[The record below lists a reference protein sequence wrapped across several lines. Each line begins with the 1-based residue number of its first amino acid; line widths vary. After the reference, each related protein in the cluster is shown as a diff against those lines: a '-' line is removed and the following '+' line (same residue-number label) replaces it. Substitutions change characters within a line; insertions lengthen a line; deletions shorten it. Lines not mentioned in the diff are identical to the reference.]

1 MEPTLVLIIRNDA
14 KQGESILGNSW
25 LPFIEHLRA
34 ELRNQGVEHSLSTDT
49 SLVFTFA
56 GHYTPFSALFSAL
69 TKSKQ
74 TYQWPDASGTT
85 PLKFIIDLLGDETP
99 LNESGLPDAGIWDKI
114 QPETVYLG
122 ATLQEQWQDFASQ
135 QNFPDHKLGPKS
147 DGLVKI
153 TFSIH
158 DLGKQ
163 KTLFAY
169 RSLPVS
175 QKGRECFYCGMASHH
190 PAQCPS
196 KMLGMDSWGLSD
208 IGYLSFSELN
218 GVYKKVFPEKPE
230 IVARLSGGVKTM
242 NLRKDKELLVFVSFF
257 DLSVIFQLRFLWNY
271 AFSAYSK
278 WETIYQTNKVK
289 IDNRNL
295 HMGLDCLRVGQ
306 YDQAEEMLQ
315 NEIKRRDGNK
325 FAANIGLALL
335 SLESDR
341 NSDVGRYFEAAR
353 NNTKTTTEIIYANL
367 ILSRH
372 FEIIKDFW
380 SAKEAVTNALK
391 ADYDCLDVQYRRVQL
406 SIRENNMDSKE
417 LKQLRSMILGQKDI
431 FIRALLDPSLI
442 SAQGLLNETLSKQFN
457 TISFDAD
464 HNLQEA
470 KKEVQGLAMWLK
482 PEDKRKT
489 ENHKSI
495 ESLQEQIGKKSYF
508 HKLDV
513 SEKSNGLF
521 FTCRRLRKALADQ
534 LNDELTRYHRQL
546 DGYHK
551 FWKRYPYK
559 RFDKNFYPS
568 AIQTLNQCRKAVKL
582 LKENTSGAT
591 KEAISLAH
599 QIKTGYATTKKEY
612 ARLLL
617 IRTVMNGVRIFIKK
631 FLICEGAGLLIM
643 LLLFPAINATLGD
656 TPSMDWLIQL
666 TTSSGFQKK
675 SILLTSLFMA
685 PFIALAWTLIDLQRE

>member
-1 MEPTLVLIIRNDA
+1 MEPTLVLIIRNHA
-14 KQGESILGNSW
+14 TQGERILGNRW
-25 LPFIEHLRA
+25 LPFIEQLRE
-34 ELRNQGVEHSLSTDT
+34 ELGRHGDEHSLSTDT
-49 SLVFTFA
+49 RLIFTFT

-69 TKSKQ
+69 DKSKQ
-74 TYQWPDASGTT
+74 TYHWPDASSAT
-85 PLKFIIDLLGDETP
+85 PLNFIIDLLGSKTP
-99 LNESGLPDAGIWDKI
+99 LRESDLPDDEIWTKI
-114 QPETVYLG
+114 QAETVYLG
-122 ATLQEQWQDFASQ
+122 PTLQEQWQEFASQ
-135 QNFPDHKLGPKS
+135 PNFPNHKLGPKA
-147 DGLVKI
+147 DDLIKI
-153 TFSIH
+153 TFSVH

-175 QKGRECFYCGMASHH
+175 QKGSECFYCGMASHH
-190 PAQCPS
+190 PSQCPS

-218 GVYKKVFPEKPE
+218 SLYKQVFPEKPAL
-230 IVARLSGGVKTM
+230 VAKLSGGVKTM

-271 AFSAYSK
+271 AFSTYSK
-278 WETIYQTNKVK
+278 WETIYQTGKVK

-295 HMGLDCLRVGQ
+295 HLGLDCLRVGQ

-315 NEIKRRDGNK
+315 NEIKRRDGHK

-353 NNTKTTTEIIYANL
+353 NNSKTTTEVIYTNL

-406 SIRENNMDSKE
+406 SIRENNMDSRE
-417 LKQLRSMILGQKDI
+417 LKQLRSMIIGQKDI
-431 FIRALLDPSLI
+431 FIRALLDPSLV
-442 SAQGLLNETLSKQFN
+442 SAQGVLNEALSKQFK
-457 TISFDAD
+457 TIAFDAD

-470 KKEVQGLAMWLK
+470 EEEVKRLAIWLE
-482 PEDKRKT
+482 PGDKRKA

-534 LNDELTRYHRQL
+534 LSYELARYHRQL
-546 DGYHK
+546 DGYYK

-559 RFDKNFYPS
+559 RLDKNFYP
-568 AIQTLNQCRKAVKL
+568 AVIQTLNQCRKSIKL
-582 LKENTSGAT
+582 LKENSGRAT
-591 KEAISLAH
+591 KEAISLAR
-599 QIKTGYATTKKEY
+599 QVTTGYQTTKKEY
-612 ARLLL
+612 GRLLL
-617 IRTVMNGVRIFIKK
+617 IRTIMNGLRIFAKK
-631 FLICEGAGLLIM
+631 LLICESAGILVM

-656 TPSMDWLIQL
+656 TPSFDWLIQL
-666 TTSSGFQKK
+666 TTDRGIQKK
-675 SILLTSLFMA
+675 GILLTSLFMA
-685 PFIALAWTLIDLQRE
+685 PFIALAWTLVELQRE